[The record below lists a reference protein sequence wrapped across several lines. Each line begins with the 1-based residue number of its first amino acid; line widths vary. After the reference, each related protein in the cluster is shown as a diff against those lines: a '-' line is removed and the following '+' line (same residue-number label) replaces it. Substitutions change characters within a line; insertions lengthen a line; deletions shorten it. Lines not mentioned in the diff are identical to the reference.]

1 VIVYLRLMGANLQ
14 LSPEESALV
23 MDAGWILTK
32 NSVMEKVVGMMAELS
47 EVYKGLWVA
56 GIEPG
61 NAKISRGENY
71 LGLPWVILDYPRIFG
86 REDVLAIRTMFW
98 WGHPFSVTL
107 HLKGRY
113 QALYLPVIERR
124 RVSLAAAGFHVA
136 IGEDEW
142 RHELAA
148 DNYAPIGEV
157 RDIGASRP
165 FLKLSAAV
173 RLDRYEAAPRLL
185 ASLFKELAS
194 IPG

>member
-1 VIVYLRLMGANLQ
+1 MAANLQ
-14 LSPEESALV
+14 LSAEESALV

-47 EVYKGLWVA
+47 EVYKGLWVG
-56 GIEPG
+56 GIGPG

-71 LGLPWVILDYPRIFG
+71 LGMPWVILDYPRIFG

-113 QALYLPVIERR
+113 QAIYLPVIVGR
-124 RVSLAAAGFHVA
+124 RVELAAAGFHVS

-142 RHELAA
+142 RHELVTE
-148 DNYAPIGEV
+148 NYAPIGDVEDLGEG
-157 RDIGASRP
+157 RAFI
-165 FLKLSAAV
+165 KLSASV
-173 RLDRYEAAPRLL
+173 GLDRMEEVPRLL
-185 ASLFKELAS
+185 EDLFVVLGD
-194 IPG
+194 ILG

>member
-1 VIVYLRLMGANLQ
+1 
-14 LSPEESALV
+14 

-47 EVYKGLWVA
+47 EAYKDLWA
-56 GIEPG
+56 GSVEPG

-86 REDVLAIRTMFW
+86 RQDVLAIRTMFW

-124 RVSLAAAGFHVA
+124 RGQLAAAGFHMA

-142 RHELAA
+142 RHEFAA
-148 DNYAPIGEV
+148 GNYAPIGEV
-157 RDIGASRP
+157 GDIGASRP

-173 RLDRYEAAPRLL
+173 ALDRWPAAPRSME
-185 ASLFKELAS
+185 SLFEELVR
-194 IPG
+194 ILR

>member
-1 VIVYLRLMGANLQ
+1 MGANLQ

-47 EVYKGLWVA
+47 EVYKGLWV
-56 GIEPG
+56 GSIEPG

-71 LGLPWVILDYPRIFG
+71 LGMPWVILDYPRIFG

-113 QALYLPVIERR
+113 QAIYLPVIERR
-124 RVSLAAAGFHVA
+124 RGRLSTAGFHLS

-148 DNYAPIGEV
+148 DNYAPIGEAG
-157 RDIGASRP
+157 DIGAARP
-165 FLKLSAAV
+165 FVKLSAAV
-173 RLDRYEAAPRLL
+173 GLDRWSAAPWMM
-185 ASLFKELAS
+185 ASLFEELLG
-194 IPG
+194 ILG

>member
-1 VIVYLRLMGANLQ
+1 VIVYLRWMGANLQ

-47 EVYKGLWVA
+47 EVYKGLWA
-56 GIEPG
+56 GSVEPG
-61 NAKISRGENY
+61 NAKISRGEHY
-71 LGLPWVILDYPRIFG
+71 LGMPWVILDYPRIFG

-113 QALYLPVIERR
+113 QALYLPVIEGR
-124 RVSLAAAGFHVA
+124 RVMLAAAGFHVA

-157 RDIGASRP
+157 GDLGAKRP

-173 RLDRYEAAPRLL
+173 GLDRWSAAPQLM
-185 ASLFKELAS
+185 ASLFKELAG
-194 IPG
+194 ILG

>member
-1 VIVYLRLMGANLQ
+1 MIVYLRSMPAKLQ
-14 LSPEESALV
+14 FSPEEFALIS
-23 MDAGWILTK
+23 DAKWILTK

-47 EVYKGLWVA
+47 EVYKGLWVG

-71 LGLPWVILDYPRIFG
+71 LGMPWVMLDYPRIFG

-113 QALYLPVIERR
+113 QAIFLPVIERSR
-124 RVSLAAAGFHVA
+124 GRLAAAGFHVS
-136 IGEDEW
+136 IGDDEW
-142 RHELAA
+142 RHELVP

-157 RDIGASRP
+157 GDVGVARS
-165 FLKLSAAV
+165 FVKLSAAV
-173 RLDRYEAAPRLL
+173 GLDRMAEAPRLL
-185 ASLFKELAS
+185 EDLFVVLAG
-194 IPG
+194 ILV